1 MRERTRNIL
10 IFSSL
15 GAIVLV
21 LLALNLRKKKLKP
34 LTVSGEYKGSNCDE
48 LHAFENTNGR
58 VIGGM
63 NTKVQAELERLYKE
77 GYNPEVT
84 EVNVDMNSKA
94 MTVKWSVKIEESK
107 DGNAWVGITSRG
119 SSGNDAFTRAVSAK
133 VGQDYLSIK
142 KKTETKHGEPNIEMK
157 QVKDLLYN
165 LDKNGKPLGGCPTRQ
180 VFYVFTKPNKFP
192 KHK

>member
-1 MRERTRNIL
+1 MTDRTRNTI

-15 GAIVLV
+15 GVVVLV
-21 LLALNLRKKKLKP
+21 LLVLTLRKKKMSHV
-34 LTVSGEYKGSNCDE
+34 TVLGEYKGSNCDE

-58 VIGGM
+58 MIGGM
-63 NTKVQAELERLYKE
+63 NTKIQAELERLYNQ

-84 EVNVDMNSKA
+84 EVNVDMNSKT
-94 MTVKWSVKIEESK
+94 MTVKWSVKIEESR

-142 KKTETKHGEPNIEMK
+142 KKTETKHNEPNIEMK